1 VRARWLWMSSCLL
14 FFSTAA
20 GAQQAGTTYTVRA
33 GDTCAGISQR
43 AYGDA
48 RLVELIH
55 GANPGMG
62 PSPHRLA
69 AGRQLV
75 LPPKPAAKSTGPDAK
90 LSSVRNK
97 VEVQRPE
104 TKPGKVDDPLF
115 RGNRVGTADASS
127 ASVLFR
133 DETVLQLGERTLV
146 VILGD
151 MNTAAKKVGTAAD
164 TTLVSGALRA
174 RLAASAGK
182 KATPVVVATKSARTT
197 VKAGEAKVHVD
208 PQNATRL
215 SVYGGSSSI
224 AAQKK
229 SVDVSPGFGSKAE
242 VGRAPEPPRPLPAAP
257 TWSAAPPPLA
267 FIGKDGT
274 ASFAGELAAPA
285 NDVVRWHLQVAN
297 DALFDDV
304 VLDVVVPSKVRRV
317 EARTLG
323 IGAYHLRVSAID
335 DDEFEGPS
343 ATAMPVAVGR
353 LSERVVDGKVRFDV
367 EPAAIAC
374 AADGEPAAP
383 AGTLSLDASRRHTL
397 RCSLGGGS
405 VPIVYETATVVAP
418 PPPVADAAPPQPPAP
433 VPEPAEP
440 IRFDVSLALGGV
452 VTSEGSAT
460 VGPRGVVGVG
470 LVVPAHNV
478 ALGVRVETFID
489 RVSDHAPGS
498 KLDGAPI
505 GSASFTAVGVSAP
518 LVLRYRELGRWE
530 PYLGI
535 APGIARVSTDVQ
547 GRAASVDALRFVLGG
562 VGGVD
567 FTLGPGAVFGELTW
581 RGDAALG
588 SGAATPSLRGGAGV
602 LGYRLRF

>member
-1 VRARWLWMSSCLL
+1 MRARFLWMASCGS
-14 FFSTAA
+14 FFAA
-20 GAQQAGTTYTVRA
+20 SAHAQQAGTTYTVQA

-48 RLVELIH
+48 RLVDLIH

-69 AGRQLV
+69 PGRQLV
-75 LPPKPAAKSTGPDAK
+75 LPPKPAGKATGPDAK

-104 TKPGKVDDPLF
+104 AKPGKVDDPLF

-151 MNTAAKKVGTAAD
+151 VNAAAKKVGTAAD

-174 RLAASAGK
+174 RLAAAAGK
-182 KATPVVVATKSARTT
+182 KPAPVVVATKSARTT

-208 PQNATRL
+208 PKHATRL

-229 SVDVSPGFGSKAE
+229 SVDISPGYGSKAE
-242 VGRAPEPPRPLPAAP
+242 VGKAPEPPRPLPGAP
-257 TWSAAPPPLA
+257 TWSAAPPSLA
-267 FIGKDGT
+267 FVGKDGT
-274 ASFAGELAAPA
+274 ASFVGELAAPA
-285 NDVVRWHLQVAN
+285 KDVVRWHLQVAN

-323 IGAYHLRVSAID
+323 VGAYHLRVSAID

-343 ATAMPVAVGR
+343 SAAMPVAVGR
-353 LSERVVDGKVRFDV
+353 LAERLVDGKVRFDV
-367 EPAAIAC
+367 EPAAVAC
-374 AADGEPAAP
+374 AADGGAPAPAA
-383 AGTLSLDASRRHTL
+383 TLALDASRRHTL
-397 RCSLGGGS
+397 QCSLGGGS
-405 VPIVYETATVVAP
+405 VPIVYETATVVA
-418 PPPVADAAPPQPPAP
+418 APPPAP
-433 VPEPAEP
+433 VAAPPPPPTPAAEPAEP

-452 VTSEGSAT
+452 VTAEGGAT

-470 LVVPAHNV
+470 MVVPARNV
-478 ALGVRVETFID
+478 ALGLRLETFVD
-489 RVSDHAPGS
+489 HVSDHAPGS

-505 GSASFTAVGVSAP
+505 GTASFTAVGVSVP
-518 LVLRYRELGRWE
+518 LVLRYRELGRVE
-530 PYLGI
+530 PYVGV
-535 APGIARVSTDVQ
+535 APGIARVSADVQ
-547 GRAASVDALRFVLGG
+547 GRAASVDSVRLVVGG
-562 VGGVD
+562 VGGADVS
-567 FTLGPGAVFGELTW
+567 LGPGAVFGEITW
-581 RGDAALG
+581 RGDTALG
-588 SGAATPSLRGGAGV
+588 SNPSPSLRGGAGV